1 LLFNSTYQF
10 TLEKKFYTLSEL
22 MDSISSVINR
32 NYTHAYWIKAELVK
46 LNYYSHRNT
55 CYPDLAEKRDG
66 VVKAQIR
73 AIIWSNFYN
82 QINAN
87 FVKVTGKPLSDG
99 MNLLFFARLKHD
111 AVHGLTLQIED
122 VDAEYELG
130 QMAVSRQ
137 LCIDRLKTEGLFYQN
152 KTLVLPTVPQ
162 RIAIISVQ
170 SSKGYSDFVNI
181 IESNKRNFGLF
192 YMLFPSL
199 LQGDAAVDSII
210 SQLDRIRKVKHHF
223 DAVAI
228 IRGGGGD
235 VGLSCYDDFQL
246 ASAIA
251 TFPLPVISGIGHSTN
266 QTVVEMVA
274 NYNPI
279 TPTDLAYFILRQ
291 FEYQAQKIT
300 DYQNT
305 LVKHLHT
312 SLAFQQHKLQLLSHK
327 IQFSAMNRIGTDLDK
342 LNRYLQSIKPLS
354 KNVVESADRRL
365 RQAQKA
371 LHQNLNQM
379 LQIAFDQLRQKE
391 DKQALL
397 VKQYFVN
404 KQVILQHIEEKVKLL
419 NPKSLLKRGFS
430 LTFWN
435 GKPLNEQAKPKPGD
449 RITTVWNEGK
459 IESIIEKIEN
469 YEN

>member
-1 LLFNSTYQF
+1 
-10 TLEKKFYTLSEL
+10 
-22 MDSISSVINR
+22 
-32 NYTHAYWIKAELVK
+32 
-46 LNYYSHRNT
+46 
-55 CYPDLAEKRDG
+55 
-66 VVKAQIR
+66 
-73 AIIWSNFYN
+73 
-82 QINAN
+82 
-87 FVKVTGKPLSDG
+87 VKVTGKPLSDG